1 MFYVVTVRV
10 RGLRVGLET
19 IDREL
24 VRTKVYRLTR
34 KAMNRLVAQ
43 KAEVYHWLRNHASFK
58 INNSFVL
65 TESMLQ
71 EFHRYFLER
80 LRRFS
85 EVLRQVHAELRQ
97 EWPRLKSEAEEELR
111 KRLDGEKLERALR
124 ELERLSPPE
133 DPEELASMSYSVL
146 PLSVVFNSY
155 LSSNLPQ
162 EVAQFLEQ
170 ERRRAQE
177 EVQRQLS
184 VRIEELL
191 MRIRELEEERERL
204 LRERAGDAP
213 LRRLQRRED
222 RVVSE
227 LQEAVREARDLAQF
241 GVNVDVARAESILE
255 NLLRR
260 RMGIGKKAAGEQGQ
274 EAAQGTGRIAE
285 SHGPVAGEA

>member
-10 RGLRVGLET
+10 RGLRVGMET

-43 KAEVYHWLRNHASFK
+43 KAEVYNWLRNRASFK
-58 INNSFVL
+58 INSSFVL
-65 TESMLQ
+65 TESRLQ

-80 LRRFS
+80 QRRFG
-85 EVLRQVHAELRQ
+85 EVLRQVHDELLR
-97 EWPRLKSEAEEELR
+97 EWPRLRGEAEEELR

-155 LSSNLPQ
+155 LSSGLPQ

-177 EVQRQLS
+177 EVERQYAA
-184 VRIEELL
+184 RIEELV
-191 MRIRELEEERERL
+191 RRVRELEEERERL
-204 LRERAGDAP
+204 LREGGGATGYSLAW
-213 LRRLQRRED
+213 LNRRE
-222 RVVSE
+222 RQVVSE
-227 LQEAVREARDLAQF
+227 LQETIREARDLAQF
-241 GVNVDVARAESILE
+241 GVDVDVARAESILE

-260 RMGIGKKAAGEQGQ
+260 KMGIGKKTAEAQGQ
-274 EAAQGTGRIAE
+274 EAVQGG
-285 SHGPVAGEA
+285 